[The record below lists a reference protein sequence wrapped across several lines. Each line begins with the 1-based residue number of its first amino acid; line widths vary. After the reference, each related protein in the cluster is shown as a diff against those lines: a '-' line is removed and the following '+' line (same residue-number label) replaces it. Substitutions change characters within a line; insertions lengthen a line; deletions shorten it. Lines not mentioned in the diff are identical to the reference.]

1 MSLKRF
7 FFIAIT
13 VTFISG
19 CFYIY
24 YSYNPSN
31 TALFPK
37 CPSKVVTSY
46 DCPGCGSQRAIHAI
60 LHGDFKTAW
69 DLNALLFF
77 LIPYIILVL
86 SMEHTSMIPIKYR
99 KYLIGKWPILILL
112 MSIIVFTIYR
122 NV

>member
-1 MSLKRF
+1 M
-7 FFIAIT
+7 
-13 VTFISG
+13 
-19 CFYIY
+19 
-24 YSYNPSN
+24 
-31 TALFPK
+31 
-37 CPSKVVTSY
+37 VTSY

-86 SMEHTSMIPIKYR
+86 LMEHTSIIPIKYR